1 MVAKRKFAQL
11 GAALFALSFSLSL
24 SPCVFAHEG
33 DEGDENGG
41 ARAARLVGTW
51 EVTVST
57 PEGPNPSLVTF
68 NADNTMTESSVQDL
82 HPPVSS
88 PGHGVWAHTKGNHY
102 AFSLKFFIVDPKGN
116 LVCTAKIRQTI
127 TLDRDAD
134 EWSGPAR
141 IDCFDLNGVELFGG
155 DLSATATRMR
165 LSLL

>member
-1 MVAKRKFAQL
+1 MEAKRKFVHFEAL
-11 GAALFALSFSLSL
+11 LFAAVMSLCLPSH
-24 SPCVFAHEG
+24 VFANESDQS
-33 DEGDENGG
+33 DESGT
-41 ARAARLVGTW
+41 ARPARLVGTW
-51 EVTVST
+51 EVSVST
-57 PEGPNPSLVTF
+57 PNGLNPSLVTI

-102 AFSLKFFIVDPKGN
+102 AFSLKFFIVDATGN

-127 TLDRDAD
+127 ILDRDAD

-141 IDCFDLNGVELFGG
+141 IDCVDPNGNELFGG

-165 LSLL
+165 LAVL

>member
-1 MVAKRKFAQL
+1 MEAKRKFVHLEA
-11 GAALFALSFSLSL
+11 GLFALVASLCL
-24 SPCVFAHEG
+24 SSHVFANES
-33 DEGDENGG
+33 DESGT
-41 ARAARLVGTW
+41 ARLVGTW
-51 EVTVST
+51 EVSVST
-57 PEGPNPSLVTF
+57 PNGINPSLVTF
-68 NADNTMTESSVQDL
+68 NADNTVTESSVQDL
-82 HPPVSS
+82 QPPVSS

-102 AFSLKFFIVDPKGN
+102 AFSLKFFIVDKTGN

-141 IDCFDLNGVELFGG
+141 IDCIDLNGNELFGG